1 MEMEMIYRLS
11 MLVGFL
17 LAGFIALLIGAA
29 IVALRCWY
37 KSTLKDLNSM
47 IDDLEKMEEECLDE
61 IKNA

>member
-1 MEMEMIYRLS
+1 MIYRLS